1 MIKTNRGKLAVQS
14 VMGKIHHP
22 TVQRSGP
29 LKIGYDGSV
38 SVLPSVG
45 GITYNVKIGDGVYE
59 KLCDHLEPGVS
70 IQNPDSSENGA
81 LIALACVGNP
91 ARVVSGDAKGAKGFV
106 TGFHGGIDHTL
117 LYFEKEDMEK
127 MLPGD
132 SVLIYA
138 CGQGLAIEEMPEI
151 KLTGIDPDL
160 FERMGNTKEN
170 GCLSVPVAAR
180 IPAHL
185 LGAGQ
190 GMGTA
195 YTGDF
200 DLMTADKKEIARLGL
215 DNLRYGDIVLLQD
228 CDHTFGRGYLKG
240 AVTIGIVVHS
250 DCVVM
255 GHGPGITTL
264 MTCKQPLIIGK
275 PDQKANLADIML
287 K

>member
-1 MIKTNRGKLAVQS
+1 MIKTNHEKLVMQS

-29 LKIGYDGSV
+29 MKIGCDGSI

-45 GITYNVKIGDGVYE
+45 GITYNVKIGDGVFD
-59 KLCDHLEPGVS
+59 KLCDHVEPGVS

-81 LIALACVGNP
+81 LSALACVGNP
-91 ARVVSGDAKGAKGFV
+91 ARVVSGDAKGAKGVV

-117 LYFEKEDMEK
+117 VYFEKEDMER

-132 SVLIYA
+132 SILVKAY
-138 CGQGLAIEEMPEI
+138 GQGLAIENMPDI
-151 KLTGIDPDL
+151 RLTGIDPDL
-160 FERMGNTKEN
+160 FDRLGVFEEGGR
-170 GCLSVPVAAR
+170 LAVPVTR
-180 IPAHL
+180 VIPAYL

-190 GMGTA
+190 GMGTP

-200 DLMTADKKEIARLGL
+200 DLMTADKDEIRRLGL
-215 DNLRYGDIVLLQD
+215 DKLRYGDFVLLQD

-240 AVTIGIVVHS
+240 AVTVGIVVHS

-264 MTCKQPLIIGK
+264 MTCQTDKIIGK
-275 PDQKANLADIML
+275 IDEKANLADIL
-287 K
+287 EL